1 MRLVCRILLLLY
13 ISLSV
18 YLTGDLRAETEMPQ
32 MDNKTVNSAGTSDN
46 KSDVTEKTMYNQED
60 PPVVDIAALNKLSQ
74 VVESVRDKRIIYVGE
89 NHTDY
94 AHHNVQLEVIKALY
108 NKGGKLA
115 IGMEMFQ
122 RPFQKALDDYM
133 AGNINEKEF
142 LKRSEYFKR
151 WKYDYN
157 LYKPILDFAREKK
170 IPAIALNQKK
180 EIVDKVSRQGIDNLT
195 AEEKKAIPA
204 QIDLTDKDY
213 RDRLKEV
220 FSLHAKGNIGNFDY
234 FLQAQVLWDETMS
247 QAIDD
252 YFRGNPELM
261 KDGQM
266 VVLAGGGH
274 LAFGSGIPKR
284 TYRRNG
290 YSYSILLND
299 YDIEKDVA
307 DYIVMPKHTDGK
319 ASPKLMAMLK
329 ETDNNSLVVTGF
341 THGSVSE
348 KAGLRKGDEILAMD
362 GSEIHD
368 MEDLML
374 ELFFKKSDD
383 VAKLKV
389 KRRFLFWH
397 IDTEID
403 VRL

>member
-1 MRLVCRILLLLY
+1 M
-13 ISLSV
+13 
-18 YLTGDLRAETEMPQ
+18 
-32 MDNKTVNSAGTSDN
+32 
-46 KSDVTEKTMYNQED
+46 EKTMDHQED

-74 VVESVRDKRIIYVGE
+74 VIESVRDRRIIYVGE
-89 NHTDY
+89 SHTNY
-94 AHHNVQLEVIKALY
+94 AHHNVQLEVVRGLY

-122 RPFQKALDDYM
+122 RPFQKALDDYI
-133 AGNINEKEF
+133 AGNINEREF

-157 LYKPILDFAREKK
+157 LCKPILDFAREKK
-170 IPAIALNQKK
+170 IPVIALNQRK

-195 AEEKKAIPA
+195 AEEKMAIPA
-204 QIDLTDKDY
+204 QIDLTDTQYKDK
-213 RDRLKEV
+213 LKEV
-220 FSLHAKGNIGNFDY
+220 FALHSMGPAGNFDY
-234 FLQAQVLWDETMS
+234 FFQAQVLWDETMS
-247 QAIDD
+247 QSIDD
-252 YFRGNPELM
+252 YFRGNPKLM
-261 KDGQM
+261 KDGRM

-299 YDIEKDVA
+299 YEIEKDVA
-307 DYIVMPKHTDGK
+307 DYIVIPKHTDGK
-319 ASPKLMAMLK
+319 TSPKLMVMLQ
-329 ETDNNSLVVTGF
+329 ETDNNSLVVAGF

-362 GSEIHD
+362 GNEIHD
-368 MEDLML
+368 MEGLML
-374 ELFFKKSDD
+374 ELFFKKSGD

-389 KRRFLFWH
+389 KRRFLFWR